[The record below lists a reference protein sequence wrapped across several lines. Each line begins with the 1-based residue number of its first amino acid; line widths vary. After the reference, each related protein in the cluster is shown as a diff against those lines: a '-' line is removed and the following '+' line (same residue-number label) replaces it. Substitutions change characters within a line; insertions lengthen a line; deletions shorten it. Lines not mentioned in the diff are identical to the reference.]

1 MKQVVDLRARVWFYF
16 YLLLRVWF
24 YEHFERCLNARRR
37 KEGERGNHVN
47 SYFCLYRIVI
57 VILLIFVYLYVIIYS
72 IFTISVL
79 VLIPLQFSLFK

>member
-47 SYFCLYRIVI
+47 SYFCLFSHCYFNFT
-57 VILLIFVYLYVIIYS
+57 LLDNGGD
-72 IFTISVL
+72 SV
-79 VLIPLQFSLFK
+79 VTADREAASEPK